1 MHSSISWGYIY
12 INDDEFNPKE
22 NEIELK
28 DDISYGA
35 YKNLE
40 KEFPELC
47 NALFSKSSEK
57 ILNLEIPFIGYL
69 GTDSRDD
76 NELILRA
83 FFDDNSST
91 VFNDEDDNQF
101 SIR

>member
-22 NEIELK
+22 NKIELK

-40 KEFPELC
+40 KEFPE
-47 NALFSKSSEK
+47 AAKHDWEK
-57 ILNLEIPFIGYL
+57 EFVKNK
-69 GTDSRDD
+69 
-76 NELILRA
+76 
-83 FFDDNSST
+83 
-91 VFNDEDDNQF
+91 
-101 SIR
+101 